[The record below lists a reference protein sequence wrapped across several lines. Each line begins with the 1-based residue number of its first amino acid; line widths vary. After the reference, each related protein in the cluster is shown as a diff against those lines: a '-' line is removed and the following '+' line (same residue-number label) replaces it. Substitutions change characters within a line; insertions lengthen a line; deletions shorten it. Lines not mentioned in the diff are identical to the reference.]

1 MTILR
6 TNLVTT
12 TGDKTILRSTGNVL
26 QSKFIN
32 SITTSQPTT
41 TSTSYIPT
49 GISINFTPLQAT
61 SKLYIRFIF
70 NLVYTNTVSDGGCMV
85 KLYRDGAVINSAS
98 NSDNFVYRSTPPG
111 GNAYAPGKIIHY
123 VNANTT
129 NPTTFEIYQRSY
141 DGEAAAITGYW
152 GTNSMMI
159 MEIAA

>member
-32 SITTSQPTT
+32 SITTTQPTT
-41 TSTSYIPT
+41 TSTSYIAT

-61 SKLYIRFIF
+61 SKLYIRFVF
-70 NLVYTNTVSDGGCMV
+70 NLLFSSGTSDGGCAL
-85 KLYRDGAVINSAS
+85 KLYRDGVAINSA
-98 NSDNFVYRSTPPG
+98 NVADNFVYRSTPT
-111 GNAYAPGKIIHY
+111 AMHMPGKIIHY

-129 NPTTFEIYQRSY
+129 NPTTFEIYQRSF
-141 DGEAAAITGYW
+141 DGEAATVSGYW

>member
-61 SKLYIRFIF
+61 SKLYIRFVFTLIF
-70 NLVYTNTVSDGGCMV
+70 SSGTSDGGCMI
-85 KLYRDGAVINSAS
+85 KLYRDGVPINSAN
-98 NSDNFVYRSTPPG
+98 NSDNFAYRSTPTG
-111 GNAYAPGKIIHY
+111 SYYPGKIIHY

-129 NPTTFEIYQRSY
+129 NPTTFEIYQRSF
-141 DGEAAAITGYW
+141 DGEAAAVTGLW